1 MKVIFLLWL
10 PIAKTLK
17 TRNPCFSLPSPF
29 LLHILLFKC
38 PPSLWWLKME
48 SILDKTEKLVS
59 FLVHTSPGPLY
70 WLPRLWPHHQSPDPC
85 KPSHTLSHPIPRDLY
100 WIPEAQIWACHC
112 GTSCPQLWL
121 PLSDL
126 SLAPTSLSSAQ
137 SHHHCLSATQILYKG
152 LRTTHIYSVMGWLM
166 PPSQRCPHSIPR
178 TWNMLLYMSRGCF
191 TEVSKSRILRW
202 RDFLGSS
209 ECPQGYHKGSI
220 RTFL

>member
-1 MKVIFLLWL
+1 MVIKDGIHLGQDWETGELSRSHLARPIVLTSKVM
-10 PIAKTLK
+10 A
-17 TRNPCFSLPSPF
+17 SP
-29 LLHILLFKC
+29 
-38 PPSLWWLKME
+38 P
-48 SILDKTEKLVS
+48 VS
-59 FLVHTSPGPLY
+59 RPL
-70 WLPRLWPHHQSPDPC
+70 QA
-85 KPSHTLSHPIPRDLY
+85 IPY
-100 WIPEAQIWACHC
+100 PKQNWIPEAQIWACHW

-121 PLSDL
+121 PVSDL

-152 LRTTHIYSVMGWLM
+152 LRTTHIYSVMGLMM

-178 TWNMLLYMSRGCF
+178 TWNVLLYMSRGCF
-191 TEVSKSRILRW
+191 TEVSNSRILRW